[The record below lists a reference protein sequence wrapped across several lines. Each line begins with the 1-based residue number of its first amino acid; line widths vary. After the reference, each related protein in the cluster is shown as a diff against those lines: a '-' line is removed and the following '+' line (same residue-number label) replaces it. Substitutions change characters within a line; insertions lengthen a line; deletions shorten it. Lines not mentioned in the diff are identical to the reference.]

1 MCTDVQ
7 KVGAFGTSIT
17 NIQISFKKPKCPD
30 ADICKSILSQSKKL
44 LDFSKV
50 IYDTKYRLSFFNIF
64 TIKVRQIVKVQSSQ
78 LVAHSLL
85 GVIRIDPLS
94 YIR

>member
-17 NIQISFKKPKCPD
+17 NIQISFKKTKCPD
-30 ADICKSILSQSKKL
+30 ADICKSMLPQSKKL